1 MPKSPE
7 IVAFLEAL
15 REKDIPREIPAT
27 PMRAVIDTNV
37 LMDFWHF
44 KDPEAAPL
52 LQLLESRAFIAIR
65 DVETANEFAEVIG
78 RPCFGVPLEE
88 QKRILLLWHR
98 IAYGFPRT
106 QPATLGC
113 KDPLDQK
120 LFDLALS
127 GEADLLITKDRL
139 VQKAGRRTKK
149 AGLLVL
155 GPAEAA
161 ETVRLFQTIS

>member
-7 IVAFLEAL
+7 IVAYLDSL
-15 REKDIPREIPAT
+15 REKDRPLEIPAT

-44 KDPEAAPL
+44 RDPEVMPL
-52 LQLLESRAFIAIR
+52 LRLLESRAFIAIR
-65 DVETANEFAEVIG
+65 DVETENEFAEVIG

-98 IAYGFPRT
+98 IAYGFSRT
-106 QPATLGC
+106 RPAALGC

-149 AGLLVL
+149 AGLLIL
-155 GPAEAA
+155 GPAGAA
-161 ETVRLFQTIS
+161 RLLQGDSIS